1 MTSPQTLSEHQRV
14 LLTTYLYDQI
24 STKTRKAKPIRN
36 YLITLLMLDAGL
48 RVGET
53 VLLTIS
59 DLWLNGEA
67 KHSLQ
72 ISKFISKNKVA
83 RIIPLSQRTQG
94 AIELASR
101 FLWLEH
107 DFEIDSFAF
116 AGRAPTR
123 PISARQVENIIGRAG
138 EKVFGYWINPHMLR
152 HTFGTNLMRTSSA
165 RVAQDLLGHKH
176 LSSTQIYQHPNE
188 DDKRKAIDSLE
199 KGKQ

>member
-1 MTSPQTLSEHQRV
+1 MTSPKTLSTEQGHA
-14 LLTTYLYDQI
+14 LLNYLFTQI
-24 STKTRKAKPIRN
+24 SVKRQKAKPVRN
-36 YLITLLMLDAGL
+36 YLITVLMLDAGL

-59 DLWLNGEA
+59 DLWLNDEP
-67 KHSLQ
+67 KHSLR
-72 ISKFISKNKVA
+72 ISELISKNKQA
-83 RIIPLSQRTQG
+83 RIIPLSHPVQDAIRLATQ
-94 AIELASR
+94 

-123 PISARQVENIIGRAG
+123 PLSARQVENIIGRAG

-152 HTFGTNLMRTSSA
+152 HTFGTQLMRTSSA

-188 DDKRKAIDSLE
+188 DDKRKAIDSLP
-199 KGKQ
+199 KGGD